1 MEHWEEESAL
11 LTLTRLK
18 KPARYGVVLLNDNVT
33 TMDFVVMVLKRV
45 FWHPEEEAK
54 RLMLTIHHEGRATCG
69 VYSLDVAQ
77 TKADQV
83 RTLARENRFPLQ
95 CLLEKEE

>member
-1 MEHWEEESAL
+1 MENEESAL

-18 KPARYGVVLLNDNVT
+18 KPARYGVVLLNDDIT
-33 TMDFVVMVLKRV
+33 TMDFVVMVLKRI
-45 FWHPEEEAK
+45 FWHSTEEAN
-54 RLMLTIHHEGRATCG
+54 RLMLQIHQEGRGTCG

-83 RTLARENRFPLQ
+83 RALARENRFPLQ
-95 CLLEKEE
+95 CVLEKEE